1 MDLDGKSPISRKEQ
15 AKMKQLGLP
24 VLLNSKM
31 RLSNF
36 IGDKNNQIL
45 TFVNTL
51 FTNNNTNVVVISGGK
66 SYGKTH
72 FLQGCTLAAMDQGLN
87 AVYINLKEQ
96 CPEDFIARLSTADW
110 VCIDNIDAAN
120 PTQQQELFDLYN
132 QIKQTQTQLI
142 VSAASLPNQLTLLN
156 DLKTRLS
163 LAVKFTLESLTDEQK
178 TLVLQSKM
186 RDKNI
191 HINAKIYPYLFKHY
205 SRDLNELLDGI
216 NQLDEASL
224 QIKTKITIALVK
236 QTLTLGLIQ
245 K

>member
-1 MDLDGKSPISRKEQ
+1 
-15 AKMKQLGLP
+15 MKQLGLP

-45 TFVNTL
+45 SFINTL
-51 FTNNNTNVVVISGGK
+51 WTHNNATVVVISGGK
-66 SYGKTH
+66 SDGKTH
-72 FLQGCTLAAMDQGLN
+72 LLQGCALAAMDKGLN
-87 AVYINLKEQ
+87 AVYIDLKEQ
-96 CPEDFIARLSTADW
+96 CPENFIAGLSTTNW

-142 VSAASLPNQLTLLN
+142 VSAESLPNQLTLLN

-163 LAVKFTLESLTDEQK
+163 LAVQFTLEPLTDKQK

-191 HINAKIYPYLFKHY
+191 CINAKIYAYLFKHY
-205 SRDLNELLDGI
+205 SRDLNQLLDAI
-216 NQLDEASL
+216 NQLDEVSL
-224 QIKTKITIALVK
+224 QTKTKITIALVK
-236 QTLTLGLIQ
+236 QILTLS
-245 K
+245 